1 MKKKFLALVLALAV
15 AVGGTACGGKT
26 NDGDAATNT
35 NTEGTVI
42 VAMGSGFSTLD
53 PGYVY
58 EKYPQTI
65 VNACYETLFKLHGD
79 GTEPQPWLAE
89 SYAFSD
95 DGLTL
100 TVKLRSDVVFASGN
114 PMTSADVAFS
124 INRCKNLHGNPS
136 FICDSIEQ
144 IETPDDSTVVFKLN
158 QADSAIISKL
168 TYQSLSILDS
178 TVVKENGGTDAEDAA
193 STDTAQEYLNST
205 SAGTGMYV
213 MTSYIPNEQVVLE
226 KNPNYWKE
234 SNNIEK
240 YILNIQPDP
249 NTQMMTLSTGDID
262 IAMNMTDDTMAE
274 LEGSENIQIVND
286 ATKMIGFVM
295 MNMDETY
302 GGPVS
307 EPKVQQAIRKA
318 LDYSGIQMICG
329 EGTIT
334 PYNIIQ
340 VGFMGSKGERPVDYT
355 NIEEAKQL
363 LAEAGYP
370 DGFDVDLTVSD
381 LDMEG
386 VALTDLAQKV
396 KDDLAQI
403 GINVNLVTQAWAAGY
418 GDSYRNGTLGFTVMY
433 WGVDYSDPNV
443 QLEFLPGASVGL
455 RAGWTADMDPELA
468 AMYQKTMEAT
478 DNDAR
483 IKALEEIQDA
493 MYEHGPF
500 IVIAQ
505 APAHIAHNTRLEG
518 VAIRDCVTIDLTEIN
533 LK

>member
-1 MKKKFLALVLALAV
+1 M
-15 AVGGTACGGKT
+15 
-26 NDGDAATNT
+26 
-35 NTEGTVI
+35 
-42 VAMGSGFSTLD
+42 
-53 PGYVY
+53 
-58 EKYPQTI
+58 
-65 VNACYETLFKLHGD
+65 
-79 GTEPQPWLAE
+79 LAE

-100 TVKLRSDVVFASGN
+100 TVKLRPDVVFASGN

-178 TVVKENGGTDAEDAA
+178 AVVKENGGTDAEDAA
-193 STDTAQEYLNST
+193 STDTAQEYLNNT

-226 KNPNYWKE
+226 KNPNYWTE

-274 LEGSENIQIVND
+274 LEGSENVQIVND

-307 EPKVQQAIRKA
+307 DPKVQQAIRKA

-334 PYNIIQ
+334 PYDIIQ

-370 DGFDVDLTVSD
+370 NGFDIDLTVSD

-396 KDDLAQI
+396 KDDWL
-403 GINVNLVTQAWAAGY
+403 
-418 GDSYRNGTLGFTVMY
+418 R
-433 WGVDYSDPNV
+433 
-443 QLEFLPGASVGL
+443 SVL
-455 RAGWTADMDPELA
+455 M
-468 AMYQKTMEAT
+468 
-478 DNDAR
+478 
-483 IKALEEIQDA
+483 
-493 MYEHGPF
+493 
-500 IVIAQ
+500 
-505 APAHIAHNTRLEG
+505 
-518 VAIRDCVTIDLTEIN
+518 
-533 LK
+533 